1 MNKTILIVDDDKKI
15 AQLIDFHLK
24 KKGYAT
30 HVVYNGESAVAYAD
44 QEKPVL
50 MFLDIRLPDV
60 NGLEVLKRVKKKQP
74 EVNVIMISAHAD
86 VKVAVD
92 CMKIGAY
99 DFVEKPIAFPELD
112 AKVAHVFKQYSLE
125 QEVTLLKKE
134 LGEKYKLK
142 SLVGSGAEM
151 QKVSH
156 CIDLAAKSDVNV
168 LIQGESGTGKEL
180 VARAI
185 HFNGLRKEG
194 PFVALNCGAIPDTLL
209 ESELFGYEKGAF
221 TGAVGRKIG
230 KFEQAQNGT
239 IFLDEIGELSNTLQ
253 VKLLRVLQEREIER
267 VGGSETI
274 PIDVR
279 FISATHQDL
288 KNHIGSGAFREDLY
302 FRLNVFPIAIPPLRM
317 RKKDIPEL
325 FYYFIDK
332 HWGQKVQ
339 VKIDNPALNKLVEY
353 HWPGNVRELENFV
366 ERLKLLKGSESVIVE
381 EDIQLLNHDLGHSA
395 AESSSGWNKR
405 EQRVGQIEKEMLEN
419 ALREAGGNVSK
430 ACRALNISRDTFYRK
445 MKKHALTV

>member
-1 MNKTILIVDDDKKI
+1 
-15 AQLIDFHLK
+15 
-24 KKGYAT
+24 
-30 HVVYNGESAVAYAD
+30 
-44 QEKPVL
+44 
-50 MFLDIRLPDV
+50 
-60 NGLEVLKRVKKKQP
+60 
-74 EVNVIMISAHAD
+74 
-86 VKVAVD
+86 
-92 CMKIGAY
+92 
-99 DFVEKPIAFPELD
+99 
-112 AKVAHVFKQYSLE
+112 VFKQYSLE